1 MTKQTISIQERMK
14 NKAVEALDPVE
25 LQIDTLM
32 DKKKSSFSMYKYLRQ
47 LDYSGRVVAYMKGFT
62 NETAYEL
69 INEEGCEQL
78 EEAYNF
84 LTARQKKY
92 IINKLES
99 WESDIEKYIDE
110 YKPVRR
116 PRIKTPAQ
124 IVKKIS
130 YLSEWEKYKSIDPTE
145 IPRARMLFT
154 YNISSKKLTQFEG
167 HLSARGYRIT
177 GYDKCVE
184 KTLTD
189 LTLLDRLIE
198 GGNIIASKF
207 MDEIP
212 RSKEKE
218 GNDLRTKNT
227 LLIKVIK

>member
-92 IINKLES
+92 IRILG
-99 WESDIEKYIDE
+99 
-110 YKPVRR
+110 VR
-116 PRIKTPAQ
+116 
-124 IVKKIS
+124 
-130 YLSEWEKYKSIDPTE
+130 
-145 IPRARMLFT
+145 
-154 YNISSKKLTQFEG
+154 
-167 HLSARGYRIT
+167 YR
-177 GYDKCVE
+177 
-184 KTLTD
+184 
-189 LTLLDRLIE
+189 
-198 GGNIIASKF
+198 
-207 MDEIP
+207 
-212 RSKEKE
+212 
-218 GNDLRTKNT
+218 
-227 LLIKVIK
+227 KVY